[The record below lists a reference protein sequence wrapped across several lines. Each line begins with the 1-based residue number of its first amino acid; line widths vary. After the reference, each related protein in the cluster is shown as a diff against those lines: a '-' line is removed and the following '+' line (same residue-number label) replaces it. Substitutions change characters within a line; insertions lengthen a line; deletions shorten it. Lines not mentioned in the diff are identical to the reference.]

1 MGLVLLPYF
10 FGILF
15 VVAFSVFQT
24 FKFRKEE
31 ELKQKIFIG
40 SLFSILIL
48 FVTNLIYANSKEAYA
63 FGPFFLIPLITII
76 LPFIIAQILKLVTI
90 KRFQIIG
97 HSLVIS
103 VIISTLL
110 MLVFYKYLDVF
121 ERFNLSTYH

>member
-1 MGLVLLPYF
+1 MGLILLPYF

-48 FVTNLIYANSKEAYA
+48 FVTNLIYANSKEVYA

-76 LPFIIAQILKLVTI
+76 LPFLVGQIFNLI
-90 KRFQIIG
+90 KVNEFRLIG

-103 VIISTLL
+103 VIISTLI
-110 MLVFYKYLDVF
+110 MLIFYKYLDVF